1 MKEIILEAKT
11 REITGKKAKRF
22 LKEGKI
28 LGVIYGH
35 KVENKNIF
43 LDAAAFKKVYG
54 KAGEST
60 LIDLTI
66 DGDEPVKAI
75 IKDTQMDLGGENF
88 IHVDFHQVNMKEK
101 LTTDIALKFVGESRA
116 VKELGGML
124 LKNIDFIPVECLPKD
139 LVHEIEVDISGLD
152 DFNKSIH
159 VKDIKMPAG
168 IIALTDPEEAVV
180 FVEAPRA
187 AEEVKPVAEEAAA
200 AGDKKEEALP
210 GAKSADDKGKKVE
223 KAGEKK

>member
-1 MKEIILEAKT
+1 MKEIILEATK
-11 REITGKKAKRF
+11 REITGKKAKKF

-28 LGVIYGH
+28 LGVVYGH
-35 KVENKNIF
+35 KVDNRNILLNF
-43 LDAAAFKKVYG
+43 IAFKKAYD

-60 LIDLTI
+60 LIDLKI
-66 DGDEPVKAI
+66 DGEEPVKAI
-75 IKDTQMDLGGENF
+75 IKDTQMDLGGEKF

-124 LKNIDFIPVECLPKD
+124 LKNIDFVPVECLPKD

-152 DFNKSIH
+152 DFDKSIH
-159 VKDIKMPAG
+159 VKDLKMPAG
-168 IIALTDPEEAVV
+168 VIALTDLEETVV

-187 AEEVKPVAEEAAA
+187 EEEIKPAVEAVAPEGENMRESSAADKEKKNEKKE
-200 AGDKKEEALP
+200 DKK
-210 GAKSADDKGKKVE
+210 
-223 KAGEKK
+223 